1 MIGLEQLGQQAKE
14 ASIHLSRAST
24 KDRNEGLTL
33 IAKQLLEEQ
42 EAILKANEEDLL
54 SAEQNQISKAVM
66 DRIRLTP
73 ERIKAISDGLLD
85 LVELPDPIGREL
97 DSWTLE
103 NGIQLSKV
111 AVPIGVV
118 GIIYEARPNVTVDA
132 AALCLKSGNAVLLRG
147 SSSAIHSNIAI
158 VKAIR
163 SALEQSNMPINSVQL
178 LEDTSRK
185 TAEQMFKMN
194 KYLDVLIPRGS
205 QRLIDT
211 VIEKSS
217 IPVLETGAGNC
228 HMYVDQS
235 ADSSMAIQ
243 LVINAKTQRPSVCN
257 AIETVL
263 IHKDWFYSF
272 GKDLID
278 ALKDH
283 HVELRGDQQ
292 VVSIDP
298 SIKNATEDDWNTEY
312 LDMILAMK
320 IVNSVEEAIEHINH
334 YGTSHSEAIVTTN
347 PDHAVKFLNEVDA
360 ACVYHN
366 ASTRFTDGFEF
377 GFGAEI
383 GISTQK
389 LHARGPMGLEALTST
404 KYKLS
409 GEGQYKK

>member
-1 MIGLEQLGQQAKE
+1 MIGLVQLGQQAKE

-194 KYLDVLIPRGS
+194 KYLD
-205 QRLIDT
+205 
-211 VIEKSS
+211 
-217 IPVLETGAGNC
+217 
-228 HMYVDQS
+228 
-235 ADSSMAIQ
+235 
-243 LVINAKTQRPSVCN
+243 
-257 AIETVL
+257 
-263 IHKDWFYSF
+263 
-272 GKDLID
+272 
-278 ALKDH
+278 
-283 HVELRGDQQ
+283 
-292 VVSIDP
+292 
-298 SIKNATEDDWNTEY
+298 
-312 LDMILAMK
+312 
-320 IVNSVEEAIEHINH
+320 
-334 YGTSHSEAIVTTN
+334 
-347 PDHAVKFLNEVDA
+347 
-360 ACVYHN
+360 
-366 ASTRFTDGFEF
+366 
-377 GFGAEI
+377 EI
-383 GISTQK
+383 GRASC
-389 LHARGPMGLEALTST
+389 
-404 KYKLS
+404 
-409 GEGQYKK
+409 